1 MLLPVE
7 LFVNSVEACV
17 LPVGLLVESGL
28 IVVAVDSEE
37 LVSVSL
43 ESVFDSIDVVSL
55 LLIVESVSLIVVVSE
70 ACVVSVPAV
79 ELKLAVDTDVD

>member
-1 MLLPVE
+1 M
-7 LFVNSVEACV
+7 NSVEACV

-55 LLIVESVSLIVVVSE
+55 LLIVESVPLIVVVSE

>member
-55 LLIVESVSLIVVVSE
+55 LLIVESVPLIVVVSE

>member
-55 LLIVESVSLIVVVSE
+55 LLIVESVPLIVSE
-70 ACVVSVPAV
+70 ACVVSVPAA
-79 ELKLAVDTDVD
+79 ELKFAVDTDVD